1 MTYVETIKFLYN
13 LERFGIKL
21 GLENIS
27 IILNLFDN
35 PHKKFKS
42 IHIAG
47 TNGKGSTAAMTAS
60 ILQYAGYKTGLYT
73 SPHLQDFRERIMVNG
88 AMIPEEDVV
97 ELTEIIRCKM
107 KGSPTLPLFKV
118 AINGGLTF
126 FEFTTVMAFLYFSR
140 EMVDFAVV
148 EVGLGGRLDATNVL
162 NPVLSIIT
170 EIDIEHTDYLGEDIK
185 SIARE
190 KGGIIKDNGAVILS
204 STKTE
209 VIETIESICKGK
221 NAKLYRIEKDFNGEA
236 EYSNIHYQHFDFI
249 DKHFES
255 QIPKSRFLSLEIPL
269 LGKYQIMN
277 ASTSVKAALVL
288 NEAGF
293 KIGEKAIHEGLKN
306 VRWNGRLEI
315 VSENPLFILDG
326 AHNPA
331 AAKALSEEL
340 EGMSNSKFGIQIHK
354 IILIIGILKDKD
366 FKGIISLL
374 AQIADYIIIVKPK
387 TLRSR
392 NPDDLKDEFFKYTEG
407 VEIIEDIPDAISKA
421 KNIAT
426 VNDLI
431 CITGSFFTVG
441 EAIKFIKFGVES

>member
-73 SPHLQDFRERIMVNG
+73 SPHIQDFRERIMVNG

-107 KGSPTLPLFKV
+107 QDPPISPLVKGGIK
-118 AINGGLTF
+118 GGLTF
-126 FEFTTVMAFLYFSR
+126 FEFTTAMAFLHFSR

-190 KGGIIKDNGAVILS
+190 KGGIIKDSGTVILS
-204 STKTE
+204 SNKTDVVE
-209 VIETIESICKGK
+209 VIESICKDK
-221 NAKLYRIEKDFNGEA
+221 KARLYRIGKDFIGER
-236 EYSNIHYQHFDFI
+236 ENTDIHSQHFNFI
-249 DKHFES
+249 EM
-255 QIPKSRFLSLEIPL
+255 SLRGKAEAISHSFEIPL
-269 LGKYQIMN
+269 
-277 ASTSVKAALVL
+277 
-288 NEAGF
+288 
-293 KIGEKAIHEGLKN
+293 
-306 VRWNGRLEI
+306 
-315 VSENPLFILDG
+315 
-326 AHNPA
+326 
-331 AAKALSEEL
+331 
-340 EGMSNSKFGIQIHK
+340 
-354 IILIIGILKDKD
+354 
-366 FKGIISLL
+366 
-374 AQIADYIIIVKPK
+374 
-387 TLRSR
+387 
-392 NPDDLKDEFFKYTEG
+392 
-407 VEIIEDIPDAISKA
+407 
-421 KNIAT
+421 
-426 VNDLI
+426 
-431 CITGSFFTVG
+431 
-441 EAIKFIKFGVES
+441 